1 MVDFYQISLFSGRR
15 AIQGPFRQVATTL
28 ILTSY
33 AIPTHIV
40 YTLVPFLAFYDNG
53 IIVRTGTSGTALVS
67 SQFTVIPRLFQIQSC
82 LSLHNVWKQ
91 SLYLF

>member
-33 AIPTHIV
+33 AIPTHIEPFN
-40 YTLVPFLAFYDNG
+40 TLVPFLAFYDNG
-53 IIVRTGTSGTALVS
+53 IIVRTGTSGTALVA
-67 SQFTVIPRLFQIQSC
+67 
-82 LSLHNVWKQ
+82 
-91 SLYLF
+91 